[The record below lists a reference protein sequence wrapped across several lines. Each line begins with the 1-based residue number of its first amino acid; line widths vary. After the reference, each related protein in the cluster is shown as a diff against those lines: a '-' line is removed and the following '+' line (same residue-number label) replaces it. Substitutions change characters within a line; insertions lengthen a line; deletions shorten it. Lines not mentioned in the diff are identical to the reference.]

1 MSKDDEVKKALDKSQ
16 EISSKIENSY
26 ESEQSLSNTQ
36 NHFDSISKRI
46 NEYKIIGSSI
56 ADAIQATHKRFE
68 NESESIYDMFERVH
82 KAFAETQDTIIKGM
96 VSAIQS
102 LNDSLFS
109 FDFSSLYESIRKT
122 FDAIKIPEFTDE
134 QKDELLES
142 HIKWGEIG
150 WTYLPSSWGNFFDEN
165 PTDINSANKE
175 MMSYFTKEE
184 QQKLF
189 DCLKLSS
196 VKKDDLETAIFCFE
210 NHKYKPCALILFSLI
225 DGKLIRNQGLQAKG
239 RPVGSGAVKLFKKKI
254 ESDDERAFY
263 EIIYDANILACLK
276 AFFQGCPNFKDEPE
290 IINRNFVMHG
300 MTGHAV
306 RKRDCIQLFLLLN
319 NLLLLMDN

>member
-1 MSKDDEVKKALDKSQ
+1 MNNDDEVRKALGKAL
-16 EISSKIENSY
+16 EISSK
-26 ESEQSLSNTQ
+26 LGSN
-36 NHFDSISKRI
+36 
-46 NEYKIIGSSI
+46 I
-56 ADAIQATHKRFE
+56 ADAIQTSNRRFE
-68 NESESIYDMFERVH
+68 NESESIYKLFERVH
-82 KAFAETQDTIIKGM
+82 KAFAETQDTIINGM
-96 VSAIQS
+96 VSAIRS

-184 QQKLF
+184 QQELF

-239 RPVGSGAVKLFKKKI
+239 RPVGNGAIKRFKEKI
-254 ESDDERAFY
+254 ESDEERAFY
-263 EIIYDANILACLK
+263 EIIYDANVLACLK

-300 MTGHAV
+300 MTGRAV
-306 RKRDCIQLFLLLN
+306 RKRDCVQLFLLLN
-319 NLLLLMDN
+319 NLLLLMDNY